1 MTNSSYAEF
10 KHTSQ
15 NPIIWFLSR
24 YYSDKLLFSLT
35 KLKFSPNKSVITDVS
50 VPQTP
55 PQSTW
60 IWHRG
65 FTASRET
72 LEWFWSVRLSSS
84 HTAFSMQF
92 CVFLVSPS
100 LYQASSLCFL
110 QSVEVAQEPEDSLQ
124 FLQIFIKP
132 TLMQTHRQGKILFT
146 VKNFWSVFY
155 LSTMWLCALWGSW

>member
-1 MTNSSYAEF
+1 MTNSSSAEF

-24 YYSDKLLFSLT
+24 YYSDKLLFLLT
-35 KLKFSPNKSVITDVS
+35 KLKFSPDKSALTDVS

-84 HTAFSMQF
+84 HTAFSIQL
-92 CVFLVSPS
+92 CVFPVSPS

-110 QSVEVAQEPEDSLQ
+110 QSVEAAQEPEDSLQ

-132 TLMQTHRQGKILFT
+132 TLTQTHRLRKILFT
-146 VKNFWSVFY
+146 VKKFWARCDCD
-155 LSTMWLCALWGSW
+155 LSWLCALGGSW